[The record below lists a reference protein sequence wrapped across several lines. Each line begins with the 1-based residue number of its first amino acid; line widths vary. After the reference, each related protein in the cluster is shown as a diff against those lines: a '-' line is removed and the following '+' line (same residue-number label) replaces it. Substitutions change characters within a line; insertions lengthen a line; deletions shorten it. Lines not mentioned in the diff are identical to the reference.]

1 LTKDKLRIT
10 SLIML
15 IIAVIFVFCAMSN
28 PGLGRVFYIFG
39 IPIGVEVWRA
49 FYKLYAIVMILL
61 FASSFFVKNGKVNK

>member
-1 LTKDKLRIT
+1 MTKRKLRTT

-15 IIAVIFVFCAMSN
+15 IIAVIFVFCALSN

-61 FASSFFVKNGKVNK
+61 FASSFFVKSGKAEQ